1 MADTENRLQQ
11 LEDGWESLSTDEQ
24 QQAVEEL
31 DAMRGGLDP
40 AADGALIDRIEALRS
55 DLTLTV
61 GLQPPSE
68 ELGFKG

>member
-11 LEDGWESLSTDEQ
+11 LEDGWQSLSADDQ
-24 QQAVEEL
+24 QRAVAEL
-31 DAMRGGLDP
+31 DAIRAELDT
-40 AADGALIDRIEALRS
+40 AADGALIDRIEALKS